1 MKGSWLTRLQTCPM
15 RLAPLVSVITLIIGG
30 ATVANAQEQIIKLR
44 VGLGDV
50 SLNKVPFVAAYEA
63 GIYKKNGLD
72 VEQFITP
79 SAADVA
85 RRSGVTVP
93 KEFIR
98 AGGRDTPIV
107 IGGGSPLIVRW
118 TTDAQADDRVIVAC
132 TDPVVRWRIIA
143 RPDITNIE
151 QLKGKRLG
159 YSGYGAVTHFVAL
172 TFSKIMGWNP
182 EQDLS
187 LMSGANT
194 MDALKSGRV
203 DAIIASELHETMA
216 LSAGYKILVDLAKY
230 NIPNAGS
237 GVSVSRAWLKDN
249 QEATR
254 RFVKSTVEMIALVKR
269 NKQAAFGAM
278 AKWYNVTDP
287 EKQEQFYREVSNL
300 PRKPYPSVDGIRATS
315 SSPRASRSA
324 SHPSSLRRGRRS
336 TAGTRRARLRRGGP
350 RWQAGCRS
358 GRRAVER
365 RRACPRARRP
375 RCGRPAPTPR
385 RPPRPRPPPLPPRTR
400 GSSGGEGHGAAWLS
414 LGAA

>member
-1 MKGSWLTRLQTCPM
+1 MERSWFERIRNHPGLCYLVFVATL
-15 RLAPLVSVITLIIGG
+15 LAVGMSPAG
-30 ATVANAQEQIIKLR
+30 AQEQLIKLR

-93 KEFIR
+93 QELIR
-98 AGGRDTPIV
+98 AGGRETPIV

-143 RPDITNIE
+143 RPDISNIE

-172 TFSKIMGWNP
+172 AFTKILGWNP
-182 EQDLS
+182 ERDLS

-194 MDALKSGRV
+194 MDALKGGRV
-203 DAIIASELHETMA
+203 DAFIASELHETMA
-216 LSAGYKILVDLAKY
+216 LSAGYKILIDLAKY

-237 GVSVSRAWLKDN
+237 GVNISRAWLKDN
-249 QEATR
+249 HEAAR
-254 RFVKSTVEMIALVKR
+254 RFVKSTVEMTALVKR
-269 NKQAAFGAM
+269 NKHTAFTAM
-278 AKWYNVTDP
+278 AKWYNITDP
-287 EKQEQFYREVSNL
+287 EKQEHFYREISNL
-300 PRKPYPSVDGIRATS
+300 PRKPYPSVEGIKKVMEIYNYHEMRKYKPDDFYDDSFVRQLDQSKYIDG
-315 SSPRASRSA
+315 
-324 SHPSSLRRGRRS
+324 LYD
-336 TAGTRRARLRRGGP
+336 
-350 RWQAGCRS
+350 
-358 GRRAVER
+358 
-365 RRACPRARRP
+365 
-375 RCGRPAPTPR
+375 
-385 RPPRPRPPPLPPRTR
+385 
-400 GSSGGEGHGAAWLS
+400 
-414 LGAA
+414 

>member
-1 MKGSWLTRLQTCPM
+1 MKRSWFAQIQYHPGRS
-15 RLAPLVSVITLIIGG
+15 RLAFVVPLLFIGISPAG
-30 ATVANAQEQIIKLR
+30 AQEQLIKLR

-172 TFSKIMGWNP
+172 SFAKIMGWNP

-249 QEATR
+249 QEASAPVR
-254 RFVKSTVEMIALVKR
+254 QVHGGDDRFGET
-269 NKQAAFGAM
+269 KQAGGFRRHGQMVQRDRPGKAGAILPGSFEP
-278 AKWYNVTDP
+278 AA
-287 EKQEQFYREVSNL
+287 QAVSVGRGNQKSHGDL
-300 PRKPYPSVDGIRATS
+300 QHPRDAQVQTGRL
-315 SSPRASRSA
+315 
-324 SHPSSLRRGRRS
+324 LR
-336 TAGTRRARLRRGGP
+336 
-350 RWQAGCRS
+350 
-358 GRRAVER
+358 
-365 RRACPRARRP
+365 
-375 RCGRPAPTPR
+375 
-385 RPPRPRPPPLPPRTR
+385 
-400 GSSGGEGHGAAWLS
+400 
-414 LGAA
+414 

>member
-1 MKGSWLTRLQTCPM
+1 MTPPNFLDSQRICLI
-15 RLAPLVSVITLIIGG
+15 VSVSEPECLGSKEVEMKQIWLAQWQMSLLKLSRVFFVTMLVLG
-30 ATVANAQEQIIKLR
+30 ATSTVGAQENLIKLR

-85 RRSGVTVP
+85 RRSGVIVP

-118 TTDAQADDRVIVAC
+118 TTDARADDRVVVAC

-143 RPDITNIE
+143 RPDIASIE

-172 TFSKIMGWNP
+172 TFSKMMGWNP

-187 LMSGANT
+187 LMAGANT

-216 LSAGYKILVDLAKY
+216 LSAGYKVLVDLAKY

-249 QEATR
+249 QETAR

-269 NKQAAFGAM
+269 NKQAAFGAIG
-278 AKWYNVTDP
+278 KWYNVTDR
-287 EKQEQFYREVSNL
+287 EKQEHFYREVSNL
-300 PRKPYPSVDGIRATS
+300 PRKPYPSVNGIKKVMEIYNYHEMRRYKPEDFYNDS
-315 SSPRASRSA
+315 FVRELDKSGFID
-324 SHPSSLRRGRRS
+324 SLYD
-336 TAGTRRARLRRGGP
+336 
-350 RWQAGCRS
+350 
-358 GRRAVER
+358 
-365 RRACPRARRP
+365 
-375 RCGRPAPTPR
+375 
-385 RPPRPRPPPLPPRTR
+385 
-400 GSSGGEGHGAAWLS
+400 
-414 LGAA
+414 

>member
-1 MKGSWLTRLQTCPM
+1 MGRSWFEGIQNSPRLR
-15 RLAPLVSVITLIIGG
+15 RLVFIATLLSVGISP
-30 ATVANAQEQIIKLR
+30 AAAQERLIKLR

-63 GIYKKNGLD
+63 GIYKKNGLE

-93 KEFIR
+93 EELIR

-143 RPDITNIE
+143 RPDISNIE
-151 QLKGKRLG
+151 ELKGKRLG

-172 TFSKIMGWNP
+172 ALAKIMGWNP
-182 EQDLS
+182 ERDLS

-203 DAIIASELHETMA
+203 DAFIASELHETMA

-237 GVSVSRAWLKDN
+237 GVNVSRAWLKDN
-249 QEATR
+249 PEATR
-254 RFVKSTVEMIALVKR
+254 RFIKSTVEMIALVKR
-269 NKQAAFGAM
+269 NKQAAFNAM
-278 AKWYNVTDP
+278 AKWYNVADP
-287 EKQEQFYREVSNL
+287 EKQEHFYREISNL
-300 PRKPYPSVDGIRATS
+300 PRKPYPSIEGIKKVMEIYNYHEMRKYQPEDFYDDS
-315 SSPRASRSA
+315 FVRQLDQSRYID
-324 SHPSSLRRGRRS
+324 SLYD
-336 TAGTRRARLRRGGP
+336 
-350 RWQAGCRS
+350 
-358 GRRAVER
+358 
-365 RRACPRARRP
+365 
-375 RCGRPAPTPR
+375 
-385 RPPRPRPPPLPPRTR
+385 
-400 GSSGGEGHGAAWLS
+400 
-414 LGAA
+414 

>member
-1 MKGSWLTRLQTCPM
+1 
-15 RLAPLVSVITLIIGG
+15 
-30 ATVANAQEQIIKLR
+30 
-44 VGLGDV
+44 
-50 SLNKVPFVAAYEA
+50 
-63 GIYKKNGLD
+63 
-72 VEQFITP
+72 
-79 SAADVA
+79 
-85 RRSGVTVP
+85 
-93 KEFIR
+93 
-98 AGGRDTPIV
+98 
-107 IGGGSPLIVRW
+107 
-118 TTDAQADDRVIVAC
+118 VIVAC

-300 PRKPYPSVDGIRATS
+300 PRKPYPSVDGIKKVMEIYNTHEMRRYK
-315 SSPRASRSA
+315 PEDFYNDNFVRELDKGGFID
-324 SHPSSLRRGRRS
+324 SLYD
-336 TAGTRRARLRRGGP
+336 
-350 RWQAGCRS
+350 
-358 GRRAVER
+358 
-365 RRACPRARRP
+365 
-375 RCGRPAPTPR
+375 
-385 RPPRPRPPPLPPRTR
+385 
-400 GSSGGEGHGAAWLS
+400 
-414 LGAA
+414 

>member
-1 MKGSWLTRLQTCPM
+1 MKRSWLAQMQTRLM
-15 RLAPLVSVITLIIGG
+15 ELGRFGFVISLILG
-30 ATVANAQEQIIKLR
+30 AAAAAGAQEQLVKLR

-98 AGGRDTPIV
+98 AGGRETPIV

-132 TDPVVRWRIIA
+132 TDAVVRWRIIA

-159 YSGYGAVTHFVAL
+159 YSGHGAVTHFVAL
-172 TFSKIMGWNP
+172 AFSKIMGWNP

-216 LSAGYKILVDLAKY
+216 LSAGYKILIDLAKY

-249 QEATR
+249 QQATR
-254 RFVKSTVEMIALVKR
+254 RFVKSTVEMIALVKW

-278 AKWYNVTDP
+278 AKWYNVADP

-300 PRKPYPSVDGIRATS
+300 PRKPYPSVDGIKKVMEIYNTHEMRRYKPEDFYDDS
-315 SSPRASRSA
+315 FVRELDKSGFID
-324 SHPSSLRRGRRS
+324 SLYD
-336 TAGTRRARLRRGGP
+336 
-350 RWQAGCRS
+350 
-358 GRRAVER
+358 
-365 RRACPRARRP
+365 
-375 RCGRPAPTPR
+375 
-385 RPPRPRPPPLPPRTR
+385 
-400 GSSGGEGHGAAWLS
+400 
-414 LGAA
+414 

>member
-230 NIPNAGS
+230 NIPNSGS

-300 PRKPYPSVDGIRATS
+300 PRNPYPSVDGIKKVMEIYNTHEMRRYK
-315 SSPRASRSA
+315 PEDFYNDNFVRELDKGGFID
-324 SHPSSLRRGRRS
+324 SLYD
-336 TAGTRRARLRRGGP
+336 
-350 RWQAGCRS
+350 
-358 GRRAVER
+358 
-365 RRACPRARRP
+365 
-375 RCGRPAPTPR
+375 
-385 RPPRPRPPPLPPRTR
+385 
-400 GSSGGEGHGAAWLS
+400 
-414 LGAA
+414 

>member
-1 MKGSWLTRLQTCPM
+1 MAAQSRICVLKRIHVLLGVLLLMS
-15 RLAPLVSVITLIIGG
+15 G
-30 ATVANAQEQIIKLR
+30 ASPAGAQESLTKLR

-72 VEQFITP
+72 IEQFITP
-79 SAADVA
+79 SAAEVA
-85 RRSGVTVP
+85 RRSGVAVP
-93 KEFIR
+93 KEFVH
-98 AGGRDTPIV
+98 AGGRETPIV

-143 RPDITNIE
+143 RPDIISID

-172 TFSKIMGWNP
+172 NFSKLMGWNP

-216 LSAGYKILVDLAKY
+216 LAAGYKILVDLAKY

-249 QEATR
+249 RETAR
-254 RFVKSTVEMIALVKR
+254 RFVKSTIEMIALVKR
-269 NKQAAFGAM
+269 NKQAAFSAM
-278 AKWYNVTDP
+278 AKWYGVTDP
-287 EKQEQFYREVSNL
+287 AKQEHFYREVSNL
-300 PRKPYPSVDGIRATS
+300 PRKPYPSVDGIKRVMETYNYHEMRRYK
-315 SSPRASRSA
+315 PQDFYDDTFVRELDQSRYID
-324 SHPSSLRRGRRS
+324 SLYD
-336 TAGTRRARLRRGGP
+336 
-350 RWQAGCRS
+350 
-358 GRRAVER
+358 
-365 RRACPRARRP
+365 
-375 RCGRPAPTPR
+375 
-385 RPPRPRPPPLPPRTR
+385 
-400 GSSGGEGHGAAWLS
+400 
-414 LGAA
+414 